1 MADNRSMSAASD
13 ASTRVRAQLD
23 ALGLPYEVIEIDPAL
38 AETAQ
43 FCERYGFPL
52 ETSANTIIVG
62 SKKSP
67 KSYCA
72 CVVRADRRLDVNH
85 RVKKLMAAGKLS
97 FAPAEETVELTGMPI
112 GGVTPLALPADL
124 PIYAD
129 ATLLDCEYV
138 ILGGG
143 DRSTKIKIAPEVFE
157 RLPGCEVIAELSR

>member
-1 MADNRSMSAASD
+1 MADNRFMSAASD
-13 ASTRVRAQLD
+13 ASARVRAQLD

-85 RVKKLMAAGKLS
+85 RVKKLMAAGKVS

-112 GGVTPLALPADL
+112 GDRPQAVADL
-124 PIYAD
+124 ASSRALAD
-129 ATLLDCEYV
+129 RR
-138 ILGGG
+138 
-143 DRSTKIKIAPEVFE
+143 DRGSGRREP
-157 RLPGCEVIAELSR
+157 SRGKDPPRPSSGQ